1 MKYAEFQLGSNKIE
15 FLNST
20 FGLESIL
27 LNGKIVSRKFSFS
40 GARHKI
46 NLNSTDYF
54 LETRFKK
61 SDKRQIELELK
72 EGETLVES
80 QVLSVDKK
88 QRMYWMI
95 IVMLAVFAAYKL
107 LNLLI
112 EHLN

>member
-15 FLNST
+15 FLNSV
-20 FGLESIL
+20 FGFESIL

-46 NLNSTDYF
+46 NLNATDYT
-54 LETRFKK
+54 LETRFKQT
-61 SDKRQIELELK
+61 DKRRIELDLK
-72 EGETLVES
+72 EGGNLLES
-80 QVLSVDKK
+80 RVVSVDKR

-95 IVMLAVFAAYKL
+95 IMMVAVFAAYQL

-112 EHLN
+112 ENLN

>member
-20 FGLESIL
+20 FGFESIL

-40 GARHKI
+40 GAKHKI
-46 NLNSTDYF
+46 NLNATNYF
-54 LETRFKK
+54 LESSFKK

-72 EGETLVES
+72 EGENLLES
-80 QVLSVDKK
+80 RVLEVDRK

-107 LNLLI
+107 LNLLL
-112 EHLN
+112 ENLN